1 MPEVLN
7 ANRVKQARLAT
18 WWAKHVNIVV
28 RVNTV
33 QVKIPMAPLLI
44 RPNALVAPRVGPPK
58 QAAPSVNRVKR
69 ARLATWWVKHVN
81 LAHWGLLEKA
91 STPMLPIANNA
102 NWVKQPRQQVRRHAT
117 GVI

>member
-7 ANRVKQARLAT
+7 ANRVKRARLAT
-18 WWAKHVNIVV
+18 RWVKHVNIVV
-28 RVNTV
+28 RVTTV
-33 QVKIPMAPLLI
+33 QVKILMAPLLI
-44 RPNALVAPRVGPPK
+44 RPNALVVPRVGPPK

-81 LAHWGLLEKA
+81 LAHWDLLEKA
-91 STPMLPIANNA
+91 TTAMLPIANNA
-102 NWVKQPRQQVRRHAT
+102 NWVKQPRRQARRHAT